1 MGELH
6 LRKGEATRRGMELAR
21 ELRDALGELVRQ
33 DRVDPLP
40 ELPGLAVATHLVPR
54 QDEVEYG
61 AAVDRFAAAH
71 GTLRFARTGPWPPW
85 SFTA

>member
-1 MGELH
+1 
-6 LRKGEATRRGMELAR
+6 
-21 ELRDALGELVRQ
+21 LVRQ

-40 ELPGLAVATHLVPR
+40 ELPGLAVATHLVR
-54 QDEVEYG
+54 RRDEEEYG